1 VTLAQ
6 AIQHPRVFGS
16 QAQLPPVLRG
26 LTLAQLEAMQE
37 EFAKPTAEQK
47 LAAWARQPL
56 PYNPPDKLRG
66 IERRPEPPAGA
77 QAVQASGPAPIPAP
91 PDTPFERA
99 LARPQ
104 RTPRRQRA
112 AFLRQLER
120 CLTVAEAAARAGVN
134 RGTLY
139 RWKEKNA
146 EFARLWRE
154 RIARHVEETGD
165 TIALQVNRP
174 EVRPIFYQG
183 KRMGEHQRY
192 NHRLLMHVQNRLD
205 AERRRAEDRAER
217 RELAEFKLAAA
228 TEVPAASESSTPAT
242 SHPATPSAT
251 PAPAESASPDKA
263 LDPAA

>member
-1 VTLAQ
+1 VTLDQ
-6 AIQHPRVFGS
+6 AIKNLELFGS
-16 QAQLPPVLRG
+16 KAQLPPAFRG
-26 LTLAQLEAMQE
+26 LTLQQLEAMRE

-56 PYNPPDKLRG
+56 PYNPLDRLRG
-66 IERRPEPPAGA
+66 IERRPDPPAEV
-77 QAVQASGPAPIPAP
+77 QAVQATGPTPLPAP

-139 RWKEKNA
+139 RWKEKDA
-146 EFARLWRE
+146 EFARRWRE
-154 RIARHVEETGD
+154 KIARHVEETAD
-165 TIALQVNRP
+165 TIALQANRP
-174 EVRPIFYQG
+174 EVRPFFYKG
-183 KRMGEHQRY
+183 KRMGEHQRF

-205 AERRRAEDRAER
+205 TERRRADDRAER
-217 RELAEFKLAAA
+217 RELAELRLAA
-228 TEVPAASESSTPAT
+228 TQTPAASQ
-242 SHPATPSAT
+242 SAT
-251 PAPAESASPDKA
+251 PDATPEPGEIASLDKA

>member
-1 VTLAQ
+1 MTLAQ
-6 AIQHPRVFGS
+6 AIQHLRVFGS
-16 QAQLPPVLRG
+16 QAQLPPALRG
-26 LTLAQLEAMQE
+26 LTLTQLEAMQE

-56 PYNPPDKLRG
+56 PYNPLDKLRG
-66 IERRPEPPAGA
+66 IERRPEPPAE
-77 QAVQASGPAPIPAP
+77 VQAGGPAPLPAP

-139 RWKEKNA
+139 RWKEKDA

-154 RIARHVEETGD
+154 KIARHVEETGD

-174 EVRPIFYQG
+174 EVRPFFYRG
-183 KRMGEHQRY
+183 KRTGEHQRF

-217 RELAEFKLAAA
+217 RELAELRLAAVTPA
-228 TEVPAASESSTPAT
+228 VSAPMTPAASQ
-242 SHPATPSAT
+242 SAT
-251 PAPAESASPDKA
+251 PAATPEPAESASPDKA
-263 LDPAA
+263 LDQAA